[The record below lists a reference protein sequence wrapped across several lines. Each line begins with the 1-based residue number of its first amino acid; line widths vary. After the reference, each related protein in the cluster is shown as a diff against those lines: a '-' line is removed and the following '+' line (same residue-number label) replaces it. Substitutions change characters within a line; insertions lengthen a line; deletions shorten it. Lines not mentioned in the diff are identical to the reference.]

1 MDSQNVSEEQSSQIL
16 QEALLPQS
24 VEPTQIPNIEKENQI

>member
-1 MDSQNVSEEQSSQIL
+1 MDSQNVSEEQSSQI